1 MQWKVAQAKQRLS
14 EVLRHAAQEPQEI
27 LNREELVAVVLG
39 KKDLNAFRE
48 WQREHAS
55 PSLAEALKVAQR
67 ICKEEGYELPPSPRV
82 DRENALLADAV
93 LWVNDGGVGRSKQ
106 GMGRNARRHKRRQ

>member
-39 KKDLNAFRE
+39 KKDLKAFRE
-48 WQREHAS
+48 WQREHGS

-67 ICKEEGYELPPSPRV
+67 ICKEEGYELPQSPRV
-82 DRENALLADAV
+82 DRENALLADTV
-93 LWVNDGGVGRSKQ
+93 LWVNDGSIGDGRRGRS
-106 GMGRNARRHKRRQ
+106 ARRHKRRQ